1 MPKQKQSRFGATD
14 RYPLGHVSPDDE
26 GELRFG
32 IAVQSG
38 RVLID
43 FGKPVHSL
51 GLDAD
56 QAEGLALVLQR
67 RAIEARAQ
75 VQALEGQGVQG

>member
-1 MPKQKQSRFGATD
+1 MPKPSRDDFGATG
-14 RYPLGHVSPDDE
+14 RHPLGHVSPDDE
-26 GELRFG
+26 GEIRFG
-32 IAVQSG
+32 IAVQFG

-56 QAEGLALVLQR
+56 QADGLAEILMR
-67 RAIEARAQ
+67 RAKEARQQ
-75 VQALEGQGVQG
+75 VQQLADRKPQA